1 MTPSQCF
8 RGSARWL
15 PLLAAFGAGAY
26 ATHAAMTWTRF
37 GRPVRPSET
46 ETDELL
52 DRFIPTYDVVERHHI
67 DVDAPAAVTLDAARR
82 LDLSGSPIVRALFKG
97 RELIMRAEAAPP
109 RESRG
114 MLEDLLSFGWVVL
127 GEIPDREVV
136 LGAVTKPWE
145 SNPVFRAVPPDEFA
159 RFAEPAYVKIAL
171 TLRADP
177 TGPSSSVFRT
187 ETRALAT
194 DAFARERFRVYWAFL
209 SPGIWLIRQMMLRPV
224 RREAARRANA
234 A

>member
-8 RGSARWL
+8 RGSARWF

-37 GRPVRPSET
+37 GRPVRPSGDES
-46 ETDELL
+46 DELL

-67 DVDAPAAVTLDAARR
+67 EADAPAAVTLETARR
-82 LDLSGSPIVRALFKG
+82 LDLSGSPVIRAIFKG
-97 RELIMRAEAAPP
+97 RELLMGAEAAPP
-109 RESRG
+109 REPRG

-127 GEIPDREVV
+127 AETPGREIV

-145 SNPVFRAVPPDEFA
+145 ANPVFRSVPAEEFA

-177 TGPSSSVFRT
+177 TGPSTSVFRT

-194 DAFARERFRVYWAFL
+194 DSFARERFRLYWSFL

>member
-1 MTPSQCF
+1 
-8 RGSARWL
+8 
-15 PLLAAFGAGAY
+15 
-26 ATHAAMTWTRF
+26 
-37 GRPVRPSET
+37 
-46 ETDELL
+46 
-52 DRFIPTYDVVERHHI
+52 
-67 DVDAPAAVTLDAARR
+67 
-82 LDLSGSPIVRALFKG
+82 
-97 RELIMRAEAAPP
+97 
-109 RESRG
+109 
-114 MLEDLLSFGWVVL
+114 
-127 GEIPDREVV
+127 V

-145 SNPVFRAVPPDEFA
+145 ANPVFRSVPPEEFA

-177 TGPSSSVFRT
+177 IGPSASVFRT

-194 DAFARERFRVYWAFL
+194 DSFARERFRLYWAFL